1 MSSFLTVV
9 GERRHVIEVMRAYLK
24 LLVVILTDMVYILSS
39 SITNPQNQNDLAY
52 GATAWEAMLPQ
63 VRERYEF
70 GILIQMYI
78 VIQYRCLLLWN
89 VVTLLLYICYF
100 FAFCA
105 VCLCGSIPPVA
116 CPFRL
121 VKFHGYQVNFLYL
134 PNTFVT
140 YAFLLLYIA

>member
-70 GILIQMYI
+70 GILIQIASSFNI
-78 VIQYRCLLLWN
+78 VFF
-89 VVTLLLYICYF
+89 CYGM
-100 FAFCA
+100 
-105 VCLCGSIPPVA
+105 L
-116 CPFRL
+116 
-121 VKFHGYQVNFLYL
+121 
-134 PNTFVT
+134 
-140 YAFLLLYIA
+140 